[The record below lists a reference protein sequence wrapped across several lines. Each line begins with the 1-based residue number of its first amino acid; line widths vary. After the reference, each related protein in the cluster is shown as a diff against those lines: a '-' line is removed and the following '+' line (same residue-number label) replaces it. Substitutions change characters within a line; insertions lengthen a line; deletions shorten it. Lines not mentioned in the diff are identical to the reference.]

1 MNRVIEAMLDRY
13 KPQNN
18 EERENA
24 IKEIMQEI
32 ALAGL
37 SRGGFFDKAAFY
49 GGTCLRIFHGL
60 NRFSEDLDFAL
71 LEKNPNFQL
80 EAYFP
85 ALEKEFQSYG
95 IDIIIESKNKDEKN
109 AIQSAFLKE
118 NTLVLMM
125 SFFPKSED
133 ARRIVSNQKI
143 KIKFELDTDNPR
155 DGITEFRYQMLPAPY
170 EVLIFD
176 EATLFAGKI
185 HAILCRNYKNHVKG
199 RDYYD
204 YLFYIGKRS
213 KINLR
218 YLENKLKN
226 TGGIIDDD
234 EILTLDKVKEL
245 LKAKFE
251 SVDYEEA
258 KADVSNFISN
268 KESLIFW
275 KKELFVSTLS
285 ELSASEFNG
294 YHH

>member
-1 MNRVIEAMLDRY
+1 M
-13 KPQNN
+13 
-18 EERENA
+18 
-24 IKEIMQEI
+24 
-32 ALAGL
+32 
-37 SRGGFFDKAAFY
+37 
-49 GGTCLRIFHGL
+49 
-60 NRFSEDLDFAL
+60 
-71 LEKNPNFQL
+71 
-80 EAYFP
+80 
-85 ALEKEFQSYG
+85 
-95 IDIIIESKNKDEKN
+95 
-109 AIQSAFLKE
+109 
-118 NTLVLMM
+118 LMM

-143 KIKFELDTDNPR
+143 RIKFELDTDNPR

-218 YLENKLKN
+218 YLENKLKY

-258 KADVSNFISN
+258 KTDVSNFISD
-268 KESLIFW
+268 KESLILW

-285 ELSASEFNG
+285 ELSASEFDG
-294 YHH
+294 YH